1 MRNVALLAALVALA
15 APVSAA
21 GERASSLK
29 TADTVLAIEPGR
41 RYDTLVRLNA
51 QTLEPTGAKLALRD
65 KLSHWY
71 AFRPDGRRVAI
82 PSVAAH
88 GLRVFD
94 TRSLKRTGRVWLSD
108 VYVGEYAWMAPRRI
122 VGYGQEGVF
131 AVDPVAG
138 KPLRTPAIPPEIVDV
153 RRVGNRLVFLFGRP
167 RWAIGTA
174 RLVVVDPKGRS
185 TEVRLTRIKAAVLE
199 RGYGPE
205 NFAPGLTID
214 PAGRAFVVGGR
225 DEPIAEVNLKT
236 RRVTY
241 HELPKVVQEVTGR
254 RRNAIW
260 LGGGRIAVWGDD
272 VVNQSGRHEVV
283 HTGLA
288 IADLRQRRYEVVDA
302 DARSVSFT
310 ARTLLVSDWR
320 SGLKGYSTTGQRL
333 YEAFAGERVMSIATF
348 RSRAFVVSLLGEP
361 SGIRLID
368 ARTGAVVG
376 TRRSLPFILH
386 PDFMRSGRG

>member
-1 MRNVALLAALVALA
+1 MRNAALFVAVVALTLPVA
-15 APVSAA
+15 AA
-21 GERASSLK
+21 GERASSTK

-41 RYDTLVRLNA
+41 RYDSLVRLNA

-65 KLSHWY
+65 KLSHAY

-94 TRSLKRTGRVWLSD
+94 TRTLKRAGRVWLSD
-108 VYVGEYAWMAPRRI
+108 VYVGEYVWMAQRRI
-122 VGYGQEGVF
+122 VGFGQEGVF

-167 RWAIGTA
+167 RWAVGAA
-174 RLVVVDPKGRS
+174 RVVVVDPAGRS
-185 TEVRLTRIKAAVLE
+185 TELRLKRIKAGVFE

-205 NFAPGLTID
+205 NFQPGLAID

-236 RRVTY
+236 LRLTY
-241 HELPKVVQEVTGR
+241 HELPRSAQKVTGR
-254 RRNAIW
+254 TRRAIW

-272 VVNQSGRHEVV
+272 VVAQSGRHESVP
-283 HTGLA
+283 TGLV
-288 IADLRQRRYEVVDA
+288 IADLRQRRYELVDA
-302 DARSVSFT
+302 DARSVLST
-310 ARTLLVSDWR
+310 ARTLLVSDLR
-320 SGLKGYSTTGQRL
+320 GGLKGYSTTGQRL
-333 YEAFAGERVMSIATF
+333 YEAFTGERVLVAATF
-348 RSRAFVVSLLGEP
+348 RSRAFVFSPEDGP
-361 SGIRLID
+361 RGIRVID
-368 ARTGAVVG
+368 ARTGTVVE

-386 PDFMRSGRG
+386 PDFKQPGRG

>member
-1 MRNVALLAALVALA
+1 VKSAAFVLTLLALA
-15 APVSAA
+15 VPVSAV
-21 GERASSLK
+21 GERTSSTK
-29 TADTVLAIEPGR
+29 TADTVLAIEAGR

-71 AFRPDGRRVAI
+71 AYRPDGRRIAI

-94 TRSLKRTGRVWLSD
+94 TRTLKRSGRVWLSD
-108 VYVGEYAWMAPRRI
+108 VYVREYAWMAPRRI
-122 VGYGQEGVF
+122 VGFGQEGVF

-138 KPLRTPAIPPEIVDV
+138 KPLRAPAIPPEIVDV

-174 RLVVVDPKGRS
+174 RLVVVDPTGRS
-185 TEVRLTRIKAAVLE
+185 TEVRLTRIKAGVFE
-199 RGYGPE
+199 RGFGPE
-205 NFAPGLTID
+205 NFAPGLAID

-225 DEPIAEVNLKT
+225 DAPIAEVDLKT

-241 HELPKVVQEVTGR
+241 HELPTVAQDVTGR
-254 RRNAIW
+254 MRNAIW
-260 LGGGRIAVWGDD
+260 LGGGRLAVWGDD
-272 VVNQSGRHEVV
+272 FVEQSGRHEVV
-283 HTGLA
+283 HTGLV
-288 IADLRQRRYEVVDA
+288 IADLRQRRYEMVDA

-310 ARTLLVSDWR
+310 ARTLLVSDWGG
-320 SGLKGYSTTGQRL
+320 GLRGYSTTGQRL
-333 YEAFAGERVMSIATF
+333 YEAFAGEQVMSIATF
-348 RSRAFVVSLLGEP
+348 RTRAFVVSLLGEP
-361 SGIRLID
+361 RGIRVVD

-386 PDFMRSGRG
+386 PDFRRPGRG

>member
-1 MRNVALLAALVALA
+1 MRNAALLVALVALA
-15 APVSAA
+15 LPVSAA
-21 GERASSLK
+21 GERASSTK
-29 TADTVLAIEPGR
+29 TADRVLAIEPGR
-41 RYDTLVRLNA
+41 RYDSLVRLNA

-65 KLSHWY
+65 KLSHAY

-94 TRSLKRTGRVWLSD
+94 TRSLKRAGRVWLSD

-122 VGYGQEGVF
+122 VGFGQEGVF

-167 RWAIGTA
+167 RWTGTA
-174 RLVVVDPKGRS
+174 RLAVVDPTGRS
-185 TEVRLTRIKAAVLE
+185 TEVRLTRIKASVLE
-199 RGYGPE
+199 RGFGPE

-236 RRVTY
+236 RQVIY

-254 RRNAIW
+254 TRNAIW

-272 VVNQSGRHEVV
+272 VVKQPDRHELVP
-283 HTGLA
+283 TGLA
-288 IADLRQRRYEVVDA
+288 IADLRQRRYKVVDT

-310 ARTLLVSDWR
+310 ARTLLVSDSR
-320 SGLKGYSTTGQRL
+320 GGLKGYSTTGQRL
-333 YEAFAGERVMSIATF
+333 YETFAGERVMSIATF
-348 RSRAFVVSLLGEP
+348 RSRAFVISLLGEP
-361 SGIRLID
+361 RGIRVID
-368 ARTGAVVG
+368 ARTGTVVG

-386 PDFMRSGRG
+386 PDFRRAGRG

>member
-1 MRNVALLAALVALA
+1 VKTAAFGLLLVALA
-15 APVSAA
+15 VPVSAA
-21 GERASSLK
+21 GERSAS
-29 TADTVLAIEPGR
+29 TADTVLAIESGR
-41 RYDTLVRLNA
+41 RYDSLVRLNA
-51 QTLEPTGAKLALRD
+51 QTLEPTGARVALRD
-65 KLSHWY
+65 KLSHGY

-94 TRSLKRTGRVWLSD
+94 TRSLKRAGRVWLSD
-108 VYVGEYAWMAPRRI
+108 VYVREYAWMAPRRV
-122 VGYGQEGVF
+122 VGFGQEGVF
-131 AVDPVAG
+131 AVDPVGG
-138 KPLRTPAIPPEIVDV
+138 KPLRAPAIPLEIVDV

-174 RLVVVDPKGRS
+174 RVVVVDPTGRS
-185 TEVRLTRIKAAVLE
+185 TEVRLTRIKAGVLE
-199 RGYGPE
+199 QGGGPE
-205 NFAPGLTID
+205 NFAPGLAIG
-214 PAGRAFVVGGR
+214 PAGRALVVGGR

-241 HELPKVVQEVTGR
+241 HELPKVAQQVTGR
-254 RRNAIW
+254 MRNAIW

-272 VVNQSGRHEVV
+272 VVKQSGRHEVV
-283 HTGLA
+283 HTGLE
-288 IADLRQRRYEVVDA
+288 IADLRQRRYEVIDA

-320 SGLKGYSTTGQRL
+320 GGLKGYSTTGQRL
-333 YEAFAGERVMSIATF
+333 YEAFAGEHVLSIATF
-348 RSRAFVVSLLGEP
+348 RSRAFVVSLRVE
-361 SGIRLID
+361 SRGIRLVD

-386 PDFMRSGRG
+386 PDFRRGGRG